1 MYLEGVVGG
10 EHAFAPFFLHYI
22 AKHQYGTVDPETFLS
37 DLREYF
43 ASNAEATAGLNAV
56 DWATW
61 LTLPG
66 MPPVVNVFDTSLV
79 DQADQAVDMW
89 KKGRCVGCVGETGR
103 AREYGSRDI

>member
-1 MYLEGVVGG
+1 M
-10 EHAFAPFFLHYI
+10 
-22 AKHQYGTVDPETFLS
+22 DPETFLS

-56 DWATW
+56 DWVTW

-89 KKGRCVGCVGETGR
+89 KKGRCVGWGGR
-103 AREYGSRDI
+103 ACGERGGCREYGSTTQQGHLG